1 MQRRGVAWLLASA
14 ALLCCPSAAQGSID
28 AALKTFNGAWPQ
40 GCPQVTIEQA
50 EDVDPTVSG
59 FATPGTCVVYLTPAF
74 LSQQPAPELVCAVIV
89 HEYGHL
95 LGLQHSSDENNVM
108 FPSPLPP
115 PACEPTPTTEPTDE
129 QPDRAR
135 VAGDITALSGGQQRT
150 TGSEVLGARSKPSR
164 TCYRAKAR
172 ASSKRSSVKRRAASR
187 RARRSGRSGCK
198 A

>member
-14 ALLCCPSAAQGSID
+14 VLLCCPSAAEASID

-59 FATPGTCVVYLTPAF
+59 FATPGTCVVYLTPSF
-74 LSQQPAPELVCAVIV
+74 LSRSPQPETICAVVV

-95 LGLQHSSDENNVM
+95 LGLGHSDDEGNVM

-115 PACEPTPTTEPTDE
+115 AACQPAEDTSDAQAADAPV
-129 QPDRAR
+129 RAEI
-135 VAGDITALSGGQQRT
+135 GDITASAGGQQPT
-150 TGSEVLGARSKPSR
+150 TGSELHTTKSSRR
-164 TCYRAKAR
+164 TCFKSRAR
-172 ASSKRSSVKRRAASR
+172 ASASSRSSSVKRRTATRRVR
-187 RARRSGRSGCK
+187 RASSCRR
-198 A
+198 